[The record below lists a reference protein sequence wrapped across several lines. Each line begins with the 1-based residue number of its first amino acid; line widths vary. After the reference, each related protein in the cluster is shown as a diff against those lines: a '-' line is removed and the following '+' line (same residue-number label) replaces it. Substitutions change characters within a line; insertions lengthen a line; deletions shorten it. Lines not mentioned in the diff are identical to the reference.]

1 VPKVRRAG
9 RHRIGRRAVKA
20 QGVIAVNAHP
30 AALKV
35 QVIVVNARLAASKVL
50 VTVVNAHPAASKA
63 LLVSVAN
70 AHLAASKVQAIAAN
84 AHPAASKAPVT
95 AANVHPGAPKARVI
109 AANAPRAVLA
119 TGPRAVTTANAVRSA
134 VRARAQTDRRM
145 LARAPN
151 VRSAAS
157 VTHPIAPVSATTVA
171 LRKSAATATGAT
183 GDRVATAR
191 RVASKAS
198 AAHPDAA
205 SPAP

>member
-35 QVIVVNARLAASKVL
+35 QVIVVNARLAVSKVL
-50 VTVVNAHPAASKA
+50 VIVVNARLAVSKV
-63 LLVSVAN
+63 LVIVVN
-70 AHLAASKVQAIAAN
+70 ARLAASKVQVTAAN